1 MYKGGWDLMNIALLG
16 NPNTGKTSMFNNL
29 TGSYEYVG
37 NWSGVTVEKKVGIFK
52 EGTSKLID
60 LPGVYSLNPLSKDES
75 VVTTFLL
82 NDPFEKM
89 LNIVDAS
96 QLERNLQLTI
106 QLLEFG
112 KPLVI
117 GLNMVDVASNRGIII
132 NVERLASQL
141 NVPVIPVIART
152 GRGCNDL
159 AKLTTSN
166 TEQLASKFI
175 VQYGEGIEQAIIEL
189 KGLLQGKS
197 NHSVRWLT
205 LQLLEGNPY
214 VKEYLLKYI
223 EETKLDA
230 LIYSTS
236 RVVLSESNIK
246 TMDQYIYK
254 KRQDAIAELLQ
265 ISTLVKKE
273 QGKPLTEK
281 IDLIITNKWLGIPI
295 FLCVMYVLFML
306 TFDWLGFPLSDALD
320 GIISGPITTWIE
332 EFLTLV
338 GASSFIHALV
348 LDGIVAGVG
357 GVLVFVPQI
366 FILFLF
372 ISILEDS
379 GYMAR
384 VALVMD
390 RLMEM
395 VGLNGKAFIPM
406 MIGFGCNVP
415 GVMAARTI
423 ETPRERLLTVLL
435 TPLMSCSARLPVYAL
450 FVGAFFAYH
459 KALIVLSLYVLGIV
473 VALILAKVFSATIL
487 RGETSYFVIE
497 LPPYRLPQAKALWK
511 STWEKGKGFIR
522 KAGTFI
528 FAGSVLIWLLSYAGP
543 GGVNVNMDDSFLA
556 MIGGIFAP
564 LLAPL
569 GFGTWQAGASLLTG
583 FLAKEAIIST
593 MNIIYFVPDE
603 ASLQGLLVNTFT
615 PVGAYSF
622 MVFILLYI
630 PCLATVATIKK
641 ETGSNKWTA
650 FSIFYAL
657 AIAYVL
663 SLLVY
668 QVGHLLGF

>member
-1 MYKGGWDLMNIALLG
+1 MEIALLG

-52 EGTSKLID
+52 KGSAKLID
-60 LPGVYSLNPLSKDES
+60 LPGVYSLNPLSKDEG
-75 VVTTFLL
+75 VVTRFLL
-82 NDPFEKM
+82 DDPFDKM

-96 QLERNLQLTI
+96 QLERNLHLTLQLM
-106 QLLEFG
+106 EFG

-117 GLNMVDVASNRGIII
+117 GLNMVDVAKNRGIQVDID
-132 NVERLASQL
+132 RLSAL
-141 NVPVIPVIART
+141 LGVKLIPVVART
-152 GRGCNDL
+152 GRGCKDLSDL
-159 AKLTTSN
+159 ATSDHTKAKN
-166 TEQLASKFI
+166 LFQ
-175 VQYGEGIEQAIIEL
+175 VDYGEEIEKSITKLEEL
-189 KGLLQGKS
+189 LDGKS
-197 NHSVRWLT
+197 NHSSRWLT

-214 VKEYLLKYI
+214 VKSYLQTYI
-223 EETKLDA
+223 DINELDSFIHA
-230 LIYSTS
+230 TA
-236 RVVLSESNIK
+236 RAVLHNSEAK
-246 TMDQYIYK
+246 TIEQYIYK
-254 KRQDAIAELLQ
+254 QRQAAIAGILHQ
-265 ISTLVKKE
+265 STVVKG
-273 QGKPLTEK
+273 GKGRPLSEK
-281 IDLIITNKWLGIPI
+281 MDLIITNKWLGIPI

-320 GIISGPITTWIE
+320 ALIAGPITEGIAQL
-332 EFLTLV
+332 LTLV
-338 GASSFIHALV
+338 GASDFIHALV

-366 FILFLF
+366 FILFFF

-415 GVMAARTI
+415 GIMAARTI

-459 KALIVLSLYVLGIV
+459 KALVVLSLYVLGIV
-473 VALILAKVFSATIL
+473 VALILAKIFSGTIL
-487 RGETSYFVIE
+487 KGETSFFVIE

-511 STWEKGKGFIR
+511 STWEKGKGFVK

-528 FAGSVLIWLLSYAGP
+528 FAGSVIIWLLSYAGP
-543 GGVNVNMDDSFLA
+543 GGVDVQMDDSFLA
-556 MIGGIFAP
+556 MIGGVFAP

-583 FLAKEAIIST
+583 FLAKEAIISS

-603 ASLQGLLVNTFT
+603 ASLQGLLANTFS
-615 PVGAYSF
+615 PLAAYSF
-622 MVFILLYI
+622 MAFILLYI

-641 ETGSNKWTA
+641 ETGSYKWTF
-650 FSIFYAL
+650 FSMGYAL
-657 AIAYVL
+657 VIAYVL
-663 SLLVY
+663 SLIIY
-668 QVGHLLGF
+668 QVGQLFGF